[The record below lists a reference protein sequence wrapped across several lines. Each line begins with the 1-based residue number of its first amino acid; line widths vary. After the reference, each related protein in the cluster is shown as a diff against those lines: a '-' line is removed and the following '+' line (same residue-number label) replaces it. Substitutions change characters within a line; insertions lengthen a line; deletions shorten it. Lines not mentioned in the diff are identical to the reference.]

1 MKPSANPSEEDED
14 DLQVGDKVHEAKKK
28 AYYIVKTMDGDDI
41 EVFYAAP
48 VSKTKAVSIT
58 ISNTVVLENG
68 QKAKVTGIE
77 KNAFLGCKKLKK
89 VVIGKNVTTIR
100 ANAFKK
106 CKKLKTIIVKSKK
119 LQKLDKAAFK
129 GVFSKTVIKV
139 PADQYKKY
147 KKLFRKSGLKK
158 SVKIKK
164 Q

>member
-1 MKPSANPSEEDED
+1 M
-14 DLQVGDKVHEAKKK
+14 
-28 AYYIVKTMDGDDI
+28 
-41 EVFYAAP
+41 
-48 VSKTKAVSIT
+48 
-58 ISNTVVLENG
+58 
-68 QKAKVTGIE
+68 
-77 KNAFLGCKKLKK
+77 KK

-129 GVFSKTVIKV
+129 GVFSKMVIKV
-139 PADQYKKY
+139 PVDQY